1 MKATA
6 QHVLKL
12 SSTRCSIPFS
22 FTLSV
27 SIWITEKTR
36 RLSQNHKLLYAYIM
50 DIFEIYFYR
59 SKKKKEKKKSISFFP
74 VIKYP
79 VKRFGEG
86 NVAHG
91 CEKVK
96 WEKILRGA
104 FGK

>member
-6 QHVLKL
+6 QHVLNL

-22 FTLSV
+22 FTPSV

-59 SKKKKEKKKSISFFP
+59 SKKKKKGNSFFP

-79 VKRFGEG
+79 VKRFGCG

-91 CEKVK
+91 CEKVR
-96 WEKILRGA
+96 WDKILGGV
-104 FGK
+104 FVK

>member
-22 FTLSV
+22 FTPSV

-36 RLSQNHKLLYAYIM
+36 RLSQNHKQLYAYIM

-59 SKKKKEKKKSISFFP
+59 SKKKKKKSISFFP

-79 VKRFGEG
+79 FKRFGDG

-91 CEKVK
+91 CVR